1 MSKGACS
8 IEVSH
13 QKAPS
18 DVAQDIRVIGCEPGK
33 AIQLRLRGKD
43 QAGADFES
51 TATFVA
57 DSEGVIALNAQAP
70 QSGAYSGVNPMGLFW
85 SMNPVSK
92 KTTRFVGSDIGTLT
106 FTLATEASGKQLA
119 STVIER
125 IFWSP
130 EGDVIRQSIEEE
142 GLVGT
147 LFYPS
152 SGGPHAAVIV
162 LGGSDGGL
170 HEGSAAL
177 LAKHGYAAL
186 ALAYFGIDPLPR
198 ELVEIP
204 LEYCGNAIS
213 WLEGHEAVDR
223 NRIAIMGWS
232 KGGELAVLAAA
243 TFPEKIKATVGLS
256 PSCVV
261 WQGLSEGGRPLKK
274 ACWAR
279 RGESLQY
286 LPLRVKL
293 ATLFRVIFR
302 LEFSFVSSYRDS
314 LNDQKAY
321 EAARIPVEKING
333 PVLLLTG
340 SDDALWPAAEMCER
354 IVDTLAQH
362 NHPCSYEHVSYRG
375 AGHALRPPYLP
386 SNKEQKRDKM
396 LFGGSPE
403 ANVKACIDSWG
414 RMLAFFQEHLQK
426 PFGANSNAPSN
437 VSDK

>member
-18 DVAQDIRVIGCEPGK
+18 DVALDIRVIGCEPGK

-51 TATFVA
+51 SPTFVA
-57 DSEGVIALNAQAP
+57 DSEGVVALKAQAP
-70 QSGAYSGVNPMGLFW
+70 QSGAYSGVDPMGLFW

-106 FTLATEASGKQLA
+106 FTLAAEASGVQLA

-125 IFWSP
+125 LFWSP
-130 EGDVIRQSIEEE
+130 EGDIIHQSIEEE

-152 SGGPHAAVIV
+152 SGGPHPAVVV

-177 LAKHGYAAL
+177 LAAHGYAAL

-198 ELVEIP
+198 QLVEIP

-223 NRIAIMGWS
+223 GRIGIMGWS
-232 KGGELAVLAAA
+232 KGGELAVLTAA
-243 TFPEKIKATVGLS
+243 TFPEKIRATVGLS

-261 WQGLSEGGRPLKK
+261 WQGLSEAGRPLKK
-274 ACWAR
+274 ACWAK
-279 RGESLQY
+279 GGKSLQY
-286 LPLRVKL
+286 LPLKVKL
-293 ATLFRVIFR
+293 STLFKVIFG
-302 LEFSFVSSYRDS
+302 LEFSLVSSYRDS
-314 LNDQKAY
+314 LKNQKTY
-321 EAARIPVEKING
+321 EGARIPVENING

-340 SDDALWPAAEMCER
+340 SDDALWPAAGMCER

-362 NHPCSYEHVSYRG
+362 NHPYSYEHVSYQG
-375 AGHALRPPYLP
+375 AGHALRTPYLP

-403 ANVKACIDSWG
+403 ASVKACIDSWG

-426 PFGANSNAPSN
+426 PLDPDSNAPGN
-437 VSDK
+437 IGDK